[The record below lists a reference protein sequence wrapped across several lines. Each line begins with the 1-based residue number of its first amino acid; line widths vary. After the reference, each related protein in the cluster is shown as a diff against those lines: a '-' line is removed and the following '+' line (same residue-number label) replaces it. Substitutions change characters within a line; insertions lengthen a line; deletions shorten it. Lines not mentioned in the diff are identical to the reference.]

1 MWCQKIPEKTFW
13 QGLLPKVTLI
23 QSYVSP
29 RFFFDFEVDCKGSHL
44 HHTKHILRLFGGF
57 PLVVTTKFSQT
68 RWLQDA
74 RASSSAVLAYAA
86 ATCCFERIHIIA
98 AVVFHHLS
106 PTMLVRSSYEVEELT
121 LSACGQSTWL
131 VGLFFS
137 YSEWILLHPVAKG
150 NGIWM
155 FFFLF
160 FFCGS

>member
-1 MWCQKIPEKTFW
+1 M
-13 QGLLPKVTLI
+13 
-23 QSYVSP
+23 
-29 RFFFDFEVDCKGSHL
+29 
-44 HHTKHILRLFGGF
+44 
-57 PLVVTTKFSQT
+57 VTTKFSQT

-74 RASSSAVLAYAA
+74 RVSSSAVLAYAA

-98 AVVFHHLS
+98 AVVFYHLS
-106 PTMLVRSSYEVEELT
+106 PTMPVGSRYEVEELT
-121 LSACGQSTWL
+121 LSACGQLTWL

-160 FFCGS
+160 FSADPKDLGDSKSNVGMWQERIVVYSICLFSSICLLVKYHYFAVGFIWFHHPYKNHMER